1 MDREYTERWGFYG
14 DKEIDTTKLS
24 DKELQK
30 LIQKVLDSYSTHLL
44 EE

>member
-14 DKEIDTTKLS
+14 DEEIDTTKLI

-30 LIQKVLDSYSTHLL
+30 LIQKVLDSYSAHLL